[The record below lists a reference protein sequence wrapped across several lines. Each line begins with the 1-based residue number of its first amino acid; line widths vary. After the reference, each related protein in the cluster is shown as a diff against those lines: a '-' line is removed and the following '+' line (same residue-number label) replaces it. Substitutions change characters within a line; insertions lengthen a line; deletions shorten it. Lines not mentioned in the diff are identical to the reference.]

1 MRRGFTMIELIFV
14 IVIIAIL
21 AAIAIP
27 RLAATRD
34 DAEISK
40 AVTNLSTCITDAGAR
55 ATAEIGVTAVEFAA
69 INSCAQVNADAVF
82 AVTWTEATKTLNVAN
97 GTSTASWVGDAR
109 TLATTNKLMGD
120 HVFGGTSVE

>member
-40 AVTNLSTCITDAGAR
+40 AVTNLSTCITDAGAM
-55 ATAEIGVTAVEFAA
+55 ATAQVTMNDGNFSS
-69 INSCAQVNADAVF
+69 INSCAQVNTDDVF
-82 AVTWTEATKTLNVAN
+82 AATWTANTKTLNIAN
-97 GTSTASWVGDAR
+97 GDSTASWAADAQ
-109 TLATTNKLMGD
+109 AKADANKLMGD